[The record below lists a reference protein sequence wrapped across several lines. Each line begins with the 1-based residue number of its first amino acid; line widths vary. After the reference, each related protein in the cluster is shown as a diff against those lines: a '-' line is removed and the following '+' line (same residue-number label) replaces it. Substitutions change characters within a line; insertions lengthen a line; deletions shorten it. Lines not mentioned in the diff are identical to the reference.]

1 MEKDFDRLSYVSDNE
16 SHDGTYSTIFEEICR
31 SASNIMEA
39 DTGEALKKK
48 ELIKS
53 DPDDP
58 QLWESLSE
66 YRKKYWE
73 TNQGEEE
80 ALEEYVQ
87 NYFHAFVNLV
97 QIMKDNRDGE
107 RWKKENEL
115 EQMLTFVSCRIS
127 EENSFLVAPCHP
139 IVSLLNYANVRL
151 SRRFN
156 EIAGSL
162 STMDLSIQKSILEE
176 YLKQKDTFFIYGSRQ
191 VYLCSRDLKEGGSR
205 WAVPWD
211 EIGCLTK
218 ISALRLIEKTTSCVR
233 RLVQNYD
240 SNEVEVKIA
249 HLGQLEERE
258 SLQKYFSKNKVS
270 VNEKLFSVKIVFTE
284 IERLSEKREYIFRRE
299 DKDIKGKTIYNLS
312 SPTDMKALFRSFDM
326 VLFLDQSY
334 FYKQGQESKSLT
346 ENGIENYI
354 QWCCS
359 EIKRQSNLESKVP
372 FYKEIFEKSGLW
384 MNSSSLDGTGNFEF
398 DKDLFATI
406 NSCLE
411 PDCDV
416 YLYISQGKRIAGKNL
431 LSRNICND
439 ERYNGKRLLVYKASG
454 EQEESV
460 DESLKFMMKAGEE
473 RFAIYI
479 DLWRLTKSVGDSF
492 RTAFFEMWGLGE
504 NEIYQGIWQLKH
516 TYLKL
521 ELDEMEPSVLRTCL
535 LTEKLPDSNT
545 QNFFLHF
552 TDCFLKNACE
562 ETQFLYVQ
570 NYLEDLLV
578 NAASARAE
586 SVEGIFLSYL
596 MRKKSVRIE
605 NNILSN
611 GCRLI
616 ERESKKSPYALFR
629 ARRAVCSVISGL
641 EKTRIRDMET
651 KDDVLRYEFRPL
663 YCEDVSEDVFF
674 CLLKYLHACCE
685 ELNYKESRVYMLSGE

>member
-1 MEKDFDRLSYVSDNE
+1 MEKGLDRLSYVSDNE
-16 SHDGTYSTIFEEICR
+16 SHDGTYSAIFEEICR
-31 SASNIMEA
+31 SASKIVEA
-39 DTGEALKKK
+39 DTGEALQKK
-48 ELIKS
+48 ELIKN
-53 DPDDP
+53 DPDDL
-58 QLWESLSE
+58 QLWERLAE
-66 YRKKYWE
+66 YRKAYWE
-73 TNQGEEE
+73 SNQGEED
-80 ALEEYVQ
+80 ALEEYAQ
-87 NYFHAFVNLV
+87 NYFHAIVDLV

-107 RWKKENEL
+107 QWKRENEL
-115 EQMLTFVSCRIS
+115 EQMLTFVSCRIN

-139 IVSLLNYANVRL
+139 MVSLLNYANIRL
-151 SRRFN
+151 SSRFN

-162 STMDLSIQKSILEE
+162 SDMDLSIRKSILEE
-176 YLKQKDTFFIYGSRQ
+176 HLKERDTFFIYGSRQ
-191 VYLCSRDLKEGGSR
+191 VYLCSRDLKKGGSR

-233 RLVQNYD
+233 RLARNFD
-240 SNEVEVKIA
+240 RNEVEVKIA
-249 HLGQLEERE
+249 HLGQLEEPE
-258 SLQKYFSKNKVS
+258 SLQKYFTENPVI
-270 VNEKLFSVKIVFTE
+270 VNEKSISVQIAFTYM
-284 IERLSEKREYIFRRE
+284 ERMSAKGEYIFRRE
-299 DKDIKGKTIYNLS
+299 GEDIKGKRIYNLS

-334 FYKQGQESKSLT
+334 FYKQGQERKSLA
-346 ENGIENYI
+346 ENGIENYV

-359 EIKRQSNLESKVP
+359 EIKRQSNLERKVS
-372 FYKEIFEKSGLW
+372 FFKEIFEKSGLW
-384 MNSSSLDGTGNFEF
+384 MNSGALDGTGNFEF

-406 NSCLE
+406 NRCLE

-439 ERYNGKRLLVYKASG
+439 ERYNGKRLLVYKAAG
-454 EQEESV
+454 EQEENV
-460 DESLKFMMKAGEE
+460 DESLKFMMKAGED

-492 RTAFFEMWGLGE
+492 RTAFFKMWGLGE
-504 NEIYQGIWQLKH
+504 NEIYKGIWQLKH

-521 ELDEMEPSVLRTCL
+521 ELDEIEPSVLRTCL
-535 LTEKLPDSNT
+535 LTEESLDGITKS
-545 QNFFLHF
+545 FFLNF
-552 TDCFLKNACE
+552 TDCFLRNAGE

-578 NAASARAE
+578 NAASARAD

-605 NNILSN
+605 NDILSK

-616 ERESKKSPYALFR
+616 KREQKKSPYALFR

-674 CLLKYLHACCE
+674 CLLKYLHGCCE